1 MTIEAK
7 GKVNAGTSAPAPPSD
22 PLVPLVRP
30 PVELTTPAPALHPSS
45 YSDLI
50 ERALAEAG
58 DELKD
63 GESVVIADLRV
74 VKSGWEA
81 TAALRT
87 RAWGGELQGGVSA
100 KQEWGG
106 KLDPQGRVT
115 WTRKW

>member
-1 MTIEAK
+1 M
-7 GKVNAGTSAPAPPSD
+7 SD
-22 PLVPLVRP
+22 RPLSQEDGQDAPLVPLLKP
-30 PVELTTPAPALHPSS
+30 EPLPPALHPSS

-50 ERALAEAG
+50 GRALSEAG

-81 TAALRT
+81 SAVLRT
-87 RAWGGELQGGVSA
+87 RVWGGEFQAGVSA

-106 KLDPQGRVT
+106 KLDPEGRVE